1 MVTLRRDTESYVN
14 MSAMSDGIGLTDYD
28 KFLLGKQNHS
38 IFSDEEPKITSSYT
52 SAYEDNFRAEA
63 PASSVPTYDEYM
75 ESVLNR
81 TTKTD
86 KVMTKAE
93 YERSLLN
100 SGEAVK
106 KARAVNRTPGR
117 LTKGGKIFVA
127 AYVLVVAV
135 FAFVLIA
142 FNTFAKQSPVDADEY
157 VGVET
162 VEAMEEEDG
171 FFRWFE

>member
-38 IFSDEEPKITSSYT
+38 IFSDEGTETTSYT
-52 SAYEDNFRAEA
+52 SAYADAPIAETA
-63 PASSVPTYDEYM
+63 PSAVPTYDEYM

-93 YERSLLN
+93 YEKSLLN

-106 KARAVNRTPGR
+106 KAREVNRTPGR

-162 VEAMEEEDG
+162 VEAMDEEDG
-171 FFRWFE
+171 FFGWFE

>member
-38 IFSDEEPKITSSYT
+38 VYSDDSAKIPSYTSSY
-52 SAYEDNFRAEA
+52 EDSFRAEA
-63 PASSVPTYDEYM
+63 PASAVPSYDEYM
-75 ESVLNR
+75 EGVLNR

-93 YERSLLN
+93 YEMSLLN
-100 SGEAVK
+100 SDKAVK
-106 KARAVNRTPGR
+106 KARAVNSTPGK

-157 VGVET
+157 VGIET
-162 VEAMEEEDG
+162 VEAMEQEDG
-171 FFRWFE
+171 FIRWFD